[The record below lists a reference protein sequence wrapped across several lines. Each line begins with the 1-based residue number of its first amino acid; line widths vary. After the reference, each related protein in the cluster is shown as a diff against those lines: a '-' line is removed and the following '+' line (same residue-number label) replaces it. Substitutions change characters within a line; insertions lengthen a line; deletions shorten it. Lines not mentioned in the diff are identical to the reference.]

1 MKENLSFDKPLY
13 VLAPLAG
20 FTDLPFRSVV
30 KKFGADLTV
39 SEMLSSNAL
48 ARGSKKTLHMLEKS
62 SLEDPYSVQIAG
74 ADVDI
79 VRSAVEILNEQE
91 GIDIIDLN
99 CGCPVPKV
107 VGHGS
112 GSSLLL
118 NLPLMGEIIK
128 TIKETSNKSMTSV
141 KIRLGFEEKNHVD
154 IAKVVQDSGADF
166 IAVHGRTRA
175 GKFKAAVD
183 YDAIREIKEAVDIP
197 VIANGDIDSY
207 KKAKWVLEHTGAD
220 TLSHSLDKHKGLD
233 QYIHL
238 SFIKDHPMYH
248 IAKSRQSIIDPVWL
262 EIDIS
267 VLFEK
272 NTLFCDKVANDSTAK
287 LFKID
292 KIKKKIDFDTMLFSL
307 IFDEYK
313 EARKAEILVLDHIS
327 SDKIL
332 GVYNGK

>member
-1 MKENLSFDKPLY
+1 MNSKLSFDKPLY

-20 FTDLPFRSVV
+20 YTDLPFRSVV

-48 ARGSKKTLHMLEKS
+48 AHGSQKTLHMLEKS
-62 SLEDPYSVQIAG
+62 PLEDPYSVQIAG
-74 ADVDI
+74 ADVDV

-91 GIDIIDLN
+91 NIDIIDLN

-141 KIRLGFEEKNHVD
+141 KIRLGFEDKNHVD
-154 IAKVVQDSGADF
+154 IAKVVEDSGADF

-175 GKFKAAVD
+175 GKFKAEVD
-183 YDAIREIKEAVDIP
+183 YDAIREIKEAVSIP

-207 KKAKWVLEHTGAD
+207 AKAKWVLEHTGTDGVMIGRGAVGAPWIFHQLRTGNEYID
-220 TLSHSLDKHKGLD
+220 QKLKHEIIMEHYDSMIEFYGAHGVSMFRKHTHTYSKGYQGASVLRND
-233 QYIHL
+233 VN
-238 SFIKDHPMYH
+238 
-248 IAKSRQSIIDPVWL
+248 RID
-262 EIDIS
+262 DIS
-267 VLFEK
+267 EYR
-272 NTLFCDKVANDSTAK
+272 NR
-287 LFKID
+287 ID
-292 KIKKKIDFDTMLFSL
+292 DFFSNN
-307 IFDEYK
+307 
-313 EARKAEILVLDHIS
+313 RMV
-327 SDKIL
+327 
-332 GVYNGK
+332 V

>member
-1 MKENLSFDKPLY
+1 MLNKLSFDKPIY

-20 FTDLPFRSVV
+20 YTDLPFRSVV

-48 ARGSKKTLHMLEKS
+48 AHGSEKTLQMIEKS
-62 SLEDPYSVQIAG
+62 PLEDPYSVQIAG
-74 ADVDI
+74 ADVEV
-79 VRSAVEILNEQE
+79 VRQAVEILNQQS

-128 TIKETSNKSMTSV
+128 TIKSNSNKSLTSV
-141 KIRLGFEEKNHVD
+141 KIRLGFEEKNHID
-154 IAKVVQDSGADF
+154 IAKMVEDSGADF

-183 YDAIREIKEAVDIP
+183 YDAIKEIKASVNIP

-207 KKAKWVLEHTGAD
+207 EKAKWVLEHTGAD
-220 TLSHSLDKHKGLD
+220 GVMIGRGAVGAPWIFHQLRTGSADIEQSLKHEIVIEHFDKMIEFYGAHGVAMFRKHTHTYSKGYKGASTLRN
-233 QYIHL
+233 QVN
-238 SFIKDHPMYH
+238 
-248 IAKSRQSIIDPVWL
+248 SISDINEYREVID
-262 EIDIS
+262 E
-267 VLFEK
+267 FFK
-272 NTLFCDKVANDSTAK
+272 NNEMAL
-287 LFKID
+287 
-292 KIKKKIDFDTMLFSL
+292 
-307 IFDEYK
+307 
-313 EARKAEILVLDHIS
+313 
-327 SDKIL
+327 
-332 GVYNGK
+332 

>member
-1 MKENLSFDKPLY
+1 MNSKLSFDKPVY

-48 ARGSKKTLHMLEKS
+48 AHGSEKTMHMLQKS
-62 SLEDPYSVQIAG
+62 PLEDPYSVQIAG

-79 VRSAVEILNEQE
+79 VRTAVELLNEQE

-118 NLPLMGEIIK
+118 NLPLMGDIIK
-128 TIKETSNKSMTSV
+128 TIKDTSNKSLTSV

-154 IAKVVQDSGADF
+154 IAKVVEDSGADF
-166 IAVHGRTRA
+166 LAVHGRTRA

-183 YDAIREIKEAVDIP
+183 YDAIREIKEVVNIP

-207 KKAKWVLEHTGAD
+207 EKAKWVLEHTGAD
-220 TLSHSLDKHKGLD
+220 GVMIGRGAVGAPWIFHQLRSGDEHVDQGLKHEIIMEHFDKMIEFYGPHGVPMFRKHTHTYSKGYRGASTLRN
-233 QYIHL
+233 
-238 SFIKDHPMYH
+238 
-248 IAKSRQSIIDPVWL
+248 AVNSIT
-262 EIDIS
+262 DI
-267 VLFEK
+267 
-272 NTLFCDKVANDSTAK
+272 
-287 LFKID
+287 
-292 KIKKKIDFDTMLFSL
+292 
-307 IFDEYK
+307 DEYRTVIDDFFK
-313 EARKAEILVLDHIS
+313 NSEMTL
-327 SDKIL
+327 
-332 GVYNGK
+332 